1 MDCNIYRHRICAFAL
16 LFAIGFAFCLTA
28 PVVVNAQQQNPYAQS
43 TYTQPTYTQPPYA
56 QQHQQPQHQQ
66 PQYQRQQPSQ
76 LQRQPSQT
84 ADRRAIASNSGAP
97 AANVAT
103 AGIARPSEDIL
114 QRRPNEHPLMPTL
127 RWAKTGLQS
136 IEKMHGYTA
145 RVVKRERIGGEVGDY
160 EYMYVKVRHRPF
172 SVYMYFLGPPNVKGQ
187 EAIYIDG
194 ANDGK
199 MWAHGTG
206 LRGLVGTVELKPT
219 SPLAM
224 SGQRYPITELGIQ
237 NLVRRLLEVGEKD
250 TKYGECDVSFLE
262 NAKINGRSC
271 TCIQVV
277 HPVPRRNFLFH
288 IARIYV
294 DNELNVPIRYEAH
307 DWPKGKDG
315 KPELIEE
322 YTYLD
327 FTPNNNLSDADFDWR
342 NPNYNF
348 ISK

>member
-1 MDCNIYRHRICAFAL
+1 
-16 LFAIGFAFCLTA
+16 
-28 PVVVNAQQQNPYAQS
+28 
-43 TYTQPTYTQPPYA
+43 
-56 QQHQQPQHQQ
+56 
-66 PQYQRQQPSQ
+66 
-76 LQRQPSQT
+76 
-84 ADRRAIASNSGAP
+84 
-97 AANVAT
+97 
-103 AGIARPSEDIL
+103 
-114 QRRPNEHPLMPTL
+114 MPTL
-127 RWAKTGLQS
+127 RWATTGLHA
-136 IEKMHGYTA
+136 IEQMPGYTA
-145 RVVKRERIGGEVGDY
+145 RVVKRERIGGKVGDH
-160 EYMYVKVRHRPF
+160 EFMYVKVRHRPF
-172 SVYMYFLGPPNVKGQ
+172 SVYMYFLGPAKVKGQ

-206 LRGLVGTVELKPT
+206 IRGLVGKVELKPT

-224 SGQRYPITELGIQ
+224 NGQRYPITELGVQ

-250 TKYGECDVSFLE
+250 TKYGECDVSFIE
-262 NAKINGRSC
+262 GIKINERSC

-294 DNELNVPIRYEAH
+294 DDEMNIPIRYEAH
-307 DWPKGKDG
+307 DWPKDKDG
-315 KPELIEE
+315 KPQLIEE

-327 FTPNNNLSDADFDWR
+327 FTPNDKLSDADFDHR